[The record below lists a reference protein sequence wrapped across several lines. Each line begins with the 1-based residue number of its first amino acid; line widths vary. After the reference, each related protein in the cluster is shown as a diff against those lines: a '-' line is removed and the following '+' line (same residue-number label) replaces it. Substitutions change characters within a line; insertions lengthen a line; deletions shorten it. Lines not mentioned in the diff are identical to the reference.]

1 MTGSPSLSY
10 SVVIPAHNSVETLGE
25 AIASILEQT
34 VPPADIFVIDDASTD
49 DTVRLA
55 SEFSPAVTVVTQAR
69 TGPGG
74 ATTHGI
80 SLVKTPLFAG
90 LDHDDKWLPE
100 KAERQ
105 IDLLRR
111 RPEIDAVFT
120 HCRQFHHGQDVRPDA
135 APRQGWIRSTMMI
148 RTERAR
154 EVGPVRDFPGS
165 GDMVDWLGRAKEAGL
180 EFVMLPEVLTLR
192 RIIPTS
198 LTFDNDEAIR
208 QGYLRVAH
216 DALRRRR
223 ARPAEP
229 APPKGK

>member
-1 MTGSPSLSY
+1 MTGSASLSY

-25 AIASILEQT
+25 AIASVLEQT

-49 DTVRLA
+49 DTARLA
-55 SEFSPAVTVVTQAR
+55 AEISPAVTVVTQTR

-105 IDLLRR
+105 IELLRL

-120 HCRQFHHGQDVRPDA
+120 HCRQFRHGEDA
-135 APRQGWIRSTMMI
+135 APDAPPRRGWIRTTMMI

-180 EFVMLPEVLTLR
+180 QFAMIPEVLALR
-192 RIIPTS
+192 RIIPSS
-198 LTFDNDEAIR
+198 LTYGNDAAVR
-208 QGYLRVAH
+208 RGYLRVAH

-223 ARPAEP
+223 ARTDEP
-229 APPKGK
+229 SGNR